1 MNTKHIDREAIRQA
15 IAEEAAHWDQTDTSD
30 LMEQETEWL
39 TLEWTPRDDRCE
51 RCGAKME
58 LRQIDLHLSDGRVTL
73 HRVGWY
79 TCHTPGCGQAKLA
92 PGMVALADQIETL
105 VKQTSQVHEPLSV
118 PHPQAIRESVTRY
131 DVTEGARVEKSG
143 PTQRISD
150 FTVAD
155 LEALITQIV
164 HKALAQEK
172 EKTLS
177 SVPEVLLAT
186 FGAWQDERSAE
197 EIVEEIYASRT
208 VSREHAL

>member
-79 TCHTPGCGQAKLA
+79 TCHTPGCGQAQLA
-92 PGMVALADQIETL
+92 PSMVTLADQIESL
-105 VKQTSQVHEPLSV
+105 VKQTLTTNTQKSV
-118 PHPQAIRESVTRY
+118 SPPAPVRESQAV
-131 DVTEGARVEKSG
+131 
-143 PTQRISD
+143 
-150 FTVAD
+150 
-155 LEALITQIV
+155 
-164 HKALAQEK
+164 
-172 EKTLS
+172 
-177 SVPEVLLAT
+177 
-186 FGAWQDERSAE
+186 
-197 EIVEEIYASRT
+197 YAKQPSPSPRK
-208 VSREHAL
+208 RK